1 MEEIVLLE
9 NAQLVTA
16 VLPKKC
22 KTLPLG
28 AANIIG
34 IKHVANASSLTNQ
47 EEMQMPSTTT
57 LTHQLML
64 DSGKSTLSTGD
75 HAQEDM
81 LHAIQVSTFNVLLKS
96 TNGEEIHG
104 NSGQLIPDVDAD
116 LYIYQ

>member
-1 MEEIVLLE
+1 VEEIVLLE

-16 VLPKKC
+16 VPAKEC

-28 AANIIG
+28 VQNTVG
-34 IKHVANASSLTNQ
+34 IKHAANALSLTNQ

-64 DSGKSTLSTGD
+64 DSGKSTLSTG
-75 HAQEDM
+75 HRAQEEVPHVIPM
-81 LHAIQVSTFNVLLKS
+81 STSNVLLKFI
-96 TNGEEIHG
+96 NGEETHG

-116 LYIYQ
+116 LFIP